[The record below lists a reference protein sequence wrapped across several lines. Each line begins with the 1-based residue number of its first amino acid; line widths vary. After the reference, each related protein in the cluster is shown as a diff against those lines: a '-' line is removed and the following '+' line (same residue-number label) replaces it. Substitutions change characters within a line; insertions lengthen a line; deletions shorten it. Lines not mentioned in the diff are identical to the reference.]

1 MNLLREEKPPQWK
14 EIKFSTSII
23 HEMVFPVN
31 GALDV
36 LKQMGYTEVC
46 SLNYS
51 GCQKYESSPI
61 FVTKLEIRLYPEF
74 LNTQICTF
82 GPQICTLSTRT
93 STFCSTIASDFSAS
107 TFLPHL
113 LTTLINLVLY
123 KHEHEG

>member
-46 SLNYS
+46 
-51 GCQKYESSPI
+51 
-61 FVTKLEIRLYPEF
+61 
-74 LNTQICTF
+74 
-82 GPQICTLSTRT
+82 
-93 STFCSTIASDFSAS
+93 
-107 TFLPHL
+107 
-113 LTTLINLVLY
+113 
-123 KHEHEG
+123 